1 MMTQQATPDRLA
13 FHGDASL
20 RSMQAALLHGGTR
33 PLRIE
38 YAGRISQPGYRV
50 TEVKAAS
57 FVTLDCGGNPD
68 QWRETILQVEDAEL
82 AGEATP
88 MTAAKLAA
96 ILDKV
101 ASRIEID
108 ADARLTFEVG
118 PPGAPM
124 QVFDV
129 DALEL
134 RAGEALLRLADRSAV
149 CKPRHRTAVRAAPP
163 QCCGPAGNGGSGCC

>member
-1 MMTQQATPDRLA
+1 MTLQATPNRYD
-13 FHGDASL
+13 FGGDASVPSL
-20 RSMQAALLHGGTR
+20 RAALLSCGAE

-38 YAGRISQPGYRV
+38 YAGRISQLGYHV

-68 QWRETILQVEDAEL
+68 QWREVVLQVEDAEL
-82 AGEATP
+82 AVGASP
-88 MTAAKLAA
+88 MTAAKLKT

-101 ASRIEID
+101 ASRIELD

-118 PPGAPM
+118 PSGAPM

-129 DALEL
+129 GAYEVL
-134 RAGEALLRLADRSAV
+134 AGQATLRLTDRSAI
-149 CKPRHRTAVRAAPP
+149 CKPRHRAEAKAA
-163 QCCGPAGNGGSGCC
+163 QSGCCSPSPKTSSGCC

>member
-1 MMTQQATPDRLA
+1 MPATPTRHD
-13 FHGDASL
+13 FDGDASL
-20 RSMQAALLHGGTR
+20 HALAAALLRCGTV

-38 YAGRISQPGYRV
+38 YAGRICRPGYHV

-68 QWRETILQVEDAEL
+68 QWREVILQVEDAEL
-82 AGEATP
+82 ADGASP
-88 MTAAKLAA
+88 MTAAKLTA

-101 ASRIEID
+101 AARIELD

-118 PPGAPM
+118 LSGEPM

-129 DALEL
+129 GALEVL
-134 RAGEALLRLADRSAV
+134 AGQAALRLTDRSAI
-149 CKPRHRTAVRAAPP
+149 CKPRHRSEMRVVSTK
-163 QCCGPAGNGGSGCC
+163 CCSPSPKTGSGCC